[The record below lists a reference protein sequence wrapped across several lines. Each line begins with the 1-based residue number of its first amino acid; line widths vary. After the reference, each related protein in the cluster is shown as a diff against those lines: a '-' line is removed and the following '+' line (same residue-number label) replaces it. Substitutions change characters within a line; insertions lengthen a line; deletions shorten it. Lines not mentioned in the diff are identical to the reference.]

1 LHIIALE
8 ISMNSFLAMI
18 LTFAAAIAWLRA
30 MDFAAQRGWVESRL
44 SRKLIHIGT
53 GPIFAL
59 CWLLFPGEWY
69 DRYLAALVPGLI
81 TIQFALIGLGVVK
94 DEASVK
100 AMSRTGDPREILR
113 GPLYYGV
120 MFVLLT
126 ILFWKD
132 SPVGMVAL
140 MMMCGG
146 DGIADIVGSRIRSAR
161 LPWSPEKSVAGSLS
175 VLIGGFGLSAL
186 ILTIYISLG
195 IFPAPLASYLLPLA
209 LIALGSMAVESLPH
223 KDVDNIT
230 MTLTAVLLGWWL
242 F

>member
-1 LHIIALE
+1 
-8 ISMNSFLAMI
+8 MNSFLATI

-30 MDFAAQRGWVESRL
+30 MDFAAHRGWIESRL

-53 GPIFAL
+53 GPIFVL

-81 TIQFALIGLGVVK
+81 TVQFALIGLGILK

-113 GPLYYGV
+113 GPLYYGI
-120 MFVLLT
+120 MFVALT

-146 DGIADIVGSRIRSAR
+146 DGVADVIGRRVRSTR
-161 LPWSPEKSVAGSLS
+161 LPWSAEKSVAGSLS
-175 VLIGGFGLSAL
+175 VLIGGFGLSLA
-186 ILTIYISLG
+186 ILAVYVPLG
-195 IFPAPLASYLLPLA
+195 VFPAPLVSYLLPLG
-209 LIALGSMAVESLPH
+209 LIALVSMLVESLPH
-223 KDVDNIT
+223 KDVDNVT
-230 MTLTAVLLGWWL
+230 MTITAALLGWWL
-242 F
+242 LAL